1 MNGGTPE
8 IENKVMESKDTKKK
22 LNLRSL
28 KEYNVLKL
36 WLTNCCKVQKIK
48 SKDKL

>member
-1 MNGGTPE
+1 LIKDIKIKSFEKNPIKGGTPE
-8 IENKVMESKDTKKK
+8 IENKVIDSKVTKKK

-36 WLTNCCKVQKIK
+36 
-48 SKDKL
+48 